1 MSSTSHSAS
10 TSRNLVSVSGFGYR
24 ENLELQELNARV
36 QLSAQAKNLLLDTLM
51 LSQLGGQRLQT
62 SLTV

>member
-1 MSSTSHSAS
+1 
-10 TSRNLVSVSGFGYR
+10 VSGFGYR
-24 ENLELQELNARV
+24 ENLELQDLNARV
-36 QLSAQAKNLLLDTLM
+36 QVSAQAKNLLLDTVM